1 VAQIAMCR
9 TAAKEGMWLTVVLP
23 VNVSF
28 PATSCLA
35 LGDKP
40 EQAVALAWKR
50 CLPLGCFAEVELTD
64 DLIKPLRG

>member
-1 VAQIAMCR
+1 MGR
-9 TAAKEGMWLTVVLP
+9 TAAKEGMRLTVVLP

-50 CLPLGCFAEVELTD
+50 CLPCIPPPRAA
-64 DLIKPLRG
+64 